1 MVELLS
7 PAGNFEKL
15 KTAIYFG
22 CDAVYF
28 AGKNLG
34 LRAFS
39 DNFTDEELEQ
49 AVKFCHENS
58 VKAYVTLNI
67 FARNSDFEA
76 LVPYLKH
83 LEKINV
89 DAVIVSDLGMI
100 SFVKKHTSLQVH
112 ISTQANTVNKY
123 TAEQYYLMGA
133 SRVVLARELSID
145 EVEEICGYLKGKC
158 EIECFVHGAMCI
170 SYSGRCLLSNYL
182 TGRDSNRGA
191 CVQACRWKYCLK
203 EKGSNRDG
211 VDIEEDENGTY
222 FLNSKDMNLI
232 LYMKR
237 LIDAGITS
245 FKIEGR
251 MKSPYYVATTTNA
264 YRRAIDCVLK
274 GEDVPDYLF
283 GELEKTSH
291 RKFTTGFMFNDDNK
305 QCYESSN
312 PVQTHEFIAV
322 VKQCKNGKAQV
333 EMRNRFKEG
342 DVLEVLSPDENFNK
356 TVTVK
361 NLTDVLLQ
369 KVNDAKSVQEI
380 YIFDCDL
387 NLKEGDIL
395 RKKLSNE

>member
-1 MVELLS
+1 MIELLS

-28 AGKNLG
+28 AGKNFG

-39 DNFTDEELEQ
+39 DNFSEEELEK
-49 AVKFCHENS
+49 AVAFCHEKN
-58 VKAYVTLNI
+58 VKAYITLNI
-67 FARNSDFEA
+67 FARNSDFDGLEK
-76 LVPYLKH
+76 YLKH
-83 LEKINV
+83 LEKIGV
-89 DAVIVSDLGMI
+89 DAVIVSDLGVL
-100 SFVKKHTSLQVH
+100 SFVKKHTNLPIH
-112 ISTQANTVNKY
+112 ISTQANTVNKF

-133 SRVVLARELSID
+133 SRVILARELSIE
-145 EVEEICGYLKGKC
+145 EVEEICSHLKGKC

-203 EKGSNRDG
+203 EKGSTRDG

-232 LYMKR
+232 LHTKR

-251 MKSPYYVATTTNA
+251 MKSPYYVATTANA
-264 YRRAIDCVLK
+264 YRRAIDLAK
-274 GEDVPDYLF
+274 SDKEIPISLF
-283 GELEKTSH
+283 EELEKTSH
-291 RKFTTGFMFNDDNK
+291 RKFTTGFMFHDDNK

-322 VKQCKNGKAQV
+322 VKNWENGKLIV

-342 DVLEVLSPDENFNK
+342 DILEVLSPSENFNSQII
-356 TVTVK
+356 VK
-361 NLTDVLLQ
+361 NLVD
-369 KVNDAKSVQEI
+369 KGGEKIEDAKAVQEL
-380 YIFDCDL
+380 YSFDCGL
-387 NLKEGDIL
+387 PLSSGDIL
-395 RKKLSNE
+395 RKKID